1 MAEFEMS
8 HLSDDDEIV
17 FRVADEAT
25 GFGNRQTGRE
35 LNMKLQNLMTQFH
48 GVQVRVDF
56 SGVTLVSASF
66 ADEFIAK
73 LVIEMGHFSFFS
85 RIVIRNTNRL
95 IRHTLDNVIKQRSQP
110 NGSIE

>member
-1 MAEFEMS
+1 MS

-35 LNMKLQNLMTQFH
+35 LNMKLQNLMTQFC
-48 GVQVRVDF
+48 GSRVRVDF
-56 SGVTLVSASF
+56 SDVSLISASF

-73 LVIEMGHFSFFS
+73 LVVELGHFSFFS
-85 RIVIRNTNRL
+85 RVVITNTNRL
-95 IRHTLDNVIKQRSQP
+95 IGQTLDNVIKQRSQP
-110 NGSIE
+110 NGAI